1 MVKMLIQIRFSI
13 WKMLMCQFIQ
23 YSTSKKRSAYV
34 TLLLDQHHACTCEVA
49 DLTLNIICYWTS
61 KSCSSYSNTYD
72 SHSDS
77 IFVKKKNLFKNKNF
91 PFFQMIYNAFNF
103 INICRYIYRRNPK
116 STEMF
121 RMLSAAC
128 LISSFSLVLS
138 IRYTKVKKAN
148 FLFW

>member
-91 PFFQMIYNAFNF
+91 PFF
-103 INICRYIYRRNPK
+103 RWYITP
-116 STEMF
+116 S
-121 RMLSAAC
+121 
-128 LISSFSLVLS
+128 ILS
-138 IRYTKVKKAN
+138 IFVGTYIEEIQNPPKCTECYLQL
-148 FLFW
+148 FLFPRFLWYWAYVTQR